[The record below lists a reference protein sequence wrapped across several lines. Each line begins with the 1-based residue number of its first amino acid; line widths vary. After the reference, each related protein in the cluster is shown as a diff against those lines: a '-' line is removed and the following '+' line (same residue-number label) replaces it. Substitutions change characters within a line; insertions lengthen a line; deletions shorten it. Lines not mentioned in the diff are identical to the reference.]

1 MTTVLFLC
9 QHNAGRSQLGAHL
22 MNHVAPEGVVA
33 TSAGL
38 SPAAS
43 INPAIAATLAELGI
57 DTSAAV
63 PRAVTVQDL
72 ASADIVVTMKSGLA
86 LPGPVAGELVEWQ
99 FPDPANW
106 EADGARGLREDV
118 LVAVRELAARL

>member
-72 ASADIVVTMKSGLA
+72 ASADIVVTMKPGLA